1 MRKVGLWN
9 IWHAAALVF
18 GTIVG
23 AGVLGLPYALAQTGP
38 LAGIAVLVVAGA
50 MLTLLM
56 LFLGEVSLR
65 TGEKH
70 QLTGYAKQH
79 LGNTAKHILALAL
92 VVNIYGAML
101 AYTIGQGEVIE
112 SVFGGNAV
120 LWSGLFFG
128 VGGVVIALGINVIKY
143 VEAWLTIIILA
154 LLSVVMVLAAPSI
167 EVSNLSIGQ
176 VNASNL
182 LVVYGIALFACF
194 GLTAVP
200 QARDVL
206 FTAPKRQLRTA
217 LVLGGVLP
225 VGIYAVFATV
235 VIGVTGAE
243 TTGVATIGL
252 GEVAGPHILVLGSV
266 FAFFAMA
273 TSFLALGLALRNVF
287 HRDYGFSVG
296 SASLITLTVP
306 AILFAFGVRDF
317 ISVLSI
323 VGAFALGVVG
333 VVGTLTYL
341 ASRRTMTRS
350 EQTLVPHV
358 AGQILGVLL
367 ILMFLASVLFV
378 VYDNFLL

>member
-1 MRKVGLWN
+1 MQKVGLWN

-23 AGVLGLPYALAQTGP
+23 AGVLGLPYALAQTGL
-38 LAGIAVLVVAGA
+38 LAGIAVLVVAGS

-65 TGEKH
+65 SKEKH

-101 AYTIGQGEVIE
+101 AYTIGQGEVID

-120 LWSGLFFG
+120 LWSSLFFG

-167 EVSNLSIGQ
+167 EVSNLAVGQ
-176 VNASNL
+176 VDASNL

-206 FTAPKRQLRTA
+206 FAAPKRQLRTA

-225 VGIYAVFATV
+225 LLIYSAFAVV
-235 VIGVTGAE
+235 VVGVTGTE
-243 TTGVATIGL
+243 TTAVATIGL
-252 GEVAGPHILVLGSV
+252 GEVAGPSILLIGSV
-266 FAFFAMA
+266 FAFFAMT

-287 HRDYGFSVG
+287 HRDYGLSVG
-296 SASLITLTVP
+296 SASLITVSVP
-306 AILFAFGVRDF
+306 ALLFAFGVRDF
-317 ISVLSI
+317 ISVLSV
-323 VGAFALGVVG
+323 VGGFALGIVG
-333 VVGTLTYL
+333 IVGTLTYL
-341 ASRRTMTRS
+341 AARRTAHRPD
-350 EQTLVPHV
+350 QTLVPHTLGRV
-358 AGQILGVLL
+358 LGVVL
-367 ILMFLASVLFV
+367 IVMFVTSLVFV
-378 VYDNFLL
+378 VYDTVL